1 MVFHLL
7 PLLAGRQQIR
17 AGFPAKHGAAEPHRS
32 ANTPPPLPKTSPH
45 FFQLPL
51 RHGTGE
57 LDVQARTTRHRRRE
71 QGGGQENACVLYS
84 WICLNIDMYRR
95 DKHRLYPSS
104 TGRRQPSSPAYTHA
118 RSLYHR
124 YLRGY
129 CSSTGSPPRHLPPCS
144 RSCFDDDVV
153 FVHTQYF
160 TGFQDCQTT
169 GNGAEQ
175 PKK

>member
-32 ANTPPPLPKTSPH
+32 ANTPPLPKTSPH

-118 RSLYHR
+118 HSLYHR